1 MLIAVV
7 PAARHEVSLH
17 IPQPNKGVKMIKKEL
32 LRFTLSAIIAY
43 LTGFTLNLAIATSQL
58 SGGNGTHFCGVIDG
72 QLNK

>member
-1 MLIAVV
+1 
-7 PAARHEVSLH
+7 
-17 IPQPNKGVKMIKKEL
+17 MIKKEL